1 MAASSPSEG
10 EAAVAA
16 MLRAARQIFE
26 GMRQSDSA
34 ELADHVR
41 ALHAEY
47 EQHWSR
53 VQAAAEMLD
62 GGEGSDAPVPM
73 EEIASAELDA
83 LRHERHEL
91 RSTLA
96 ARNRELKEQIDRL
109 RSLLC
114 AVQTSDT

>member
-16 MLRAARQIFE
+16 MLGAARQIFE
-26 GMRQSDSA
+26 GMQQGDSA
-34 ELADHVR
+34 ALAERVR
-41 ALHAEY
+41 ALHADY

-62 GGEGSDAPVPM
+62 GDAPVPM
-73 EEIASAELDA
+73 EEVASAELGA
-83 LRHERHEL
+83 LRNERSEL
-91 RSTLA
+91 RGTLA

-109 RSLLC
+109 RSLMC